1 MKEKYEDKGF
11 WLSVEVMVG
20 AGSMETVGVEAEFEW
35 YGKRVATRI
44 IEEAMLNRSACGK
57 GNEKG

>member
-44 IEEAMLNRSACGK
+44 IEEAMLNRSA
-57 GNEKG
+57 